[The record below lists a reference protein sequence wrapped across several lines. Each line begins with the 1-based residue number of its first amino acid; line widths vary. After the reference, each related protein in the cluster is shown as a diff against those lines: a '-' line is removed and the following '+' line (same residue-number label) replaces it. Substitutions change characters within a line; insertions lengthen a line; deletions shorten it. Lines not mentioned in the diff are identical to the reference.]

1 VDPVDRIDF
10 GCGEIRYDVDAV
22 KQVAREFFEVF
33 NLADFFHLID
43 DAIQNRLDFFV
54 GLFLEERPLAFQSAF
69 VPKELFLVKIC
80 DLFFSSLWYFHEGRN
95 ITPHRVSLQASF

>member
-1 VDPVDRIDF
+1 VNPVNRIDF
-10 GCGEIRYDVDAV
+10 GCGKIRYDVDAV

-33 NLADFFHLID
+33 DFADFFHLINN
-43 DAIQNRLDFFV
+43 AIQHGLDFFV
-54 GLFLEERPLAFQSAF
+54 GLFLEERTLAFQAAF
-69 VPKELFLVKIC
+69 VPKELFLVKIR